1 MDEEIELQVDQPLEW
16 VKEHI
21 ELGVEFNF
29 DQFAN
34 VIIENVDVFCK
45 IIKTDLIS
53 EFQKLDLEFIK
64 DFRIELIGC
73 CKSL

>member
-21 ELGVEFNF
+21 ELGVECNF

-34 VIIENVDVFCK
+34 VIIENDC
-45 IIKTDLIS
+45 
-53 EFQKLDLEFIK
+53 
-64 DFRIELIGC
+64 
-73 CKSL
+73 